1 MNPQIDPVFDAAIRR
16 SQDENLQLELKLAE
30 SKRNLIK
37 KQIDE
42 IPQMSDR
49 QLLKAIYKLLLQ
61 QNNP

>member
-1 MNPQIDPVFDAAIRR
+1 MKPQFNPVLDAAIRR
-16 SQDENLQLELKLAE
+16 RQHENLRLEFKLAE
-30 SKRNLIK
+30 SLRNLIK

-49 QLLKAIYKLLLQ
+49 QLLEEIYKLLLQ